1 MQCSDTTTFL
11 QNLRTVNQRAGV
23 DPEVVDLIE
32 SFVFLRLAH
41 NREIDFYNAARPI
54 PAGNKTLQE
63 FLRKNSHLDKRAKNF
78 ITAYWQEMKAS
89 RLCCIFSCAH
99 LAHLLQ
105 TPLDQLYS
113 LSRDRKR
120 NYHIFT
126 IKKSSGAD
134 REIQAPNRKLK
145 AVQRNILDT
154 VLHHVPL
161 NKHAE
166 GFRKKRSIIT
176 NAVHHVNNRV
186 LVKLDIQDFFPTI
199 NYKRVKGMY
208 LQLGYPRQ
216 VATLLSGLATHQGIL
231 PTGAPTSPAI
241 ANIISRKLDKRFV
254 NLGRKTGFSYSRYAD
269 DMTISGNDERI
280 VKMIPFFREIIRD
293 EGFVVNERKIR
304 IMRCGR
310 RQTVTGVVV
319 NQKPNIAR
327 QEIKKLRAV
336 LHNCKHGN
344 LNDQA
349 TIWAKKEKG
358 MPTPHAYSI
367 TDFNRSL
374 QAKIHFFKMINVPA
388 GEKLLAEFHSIAWP
402 G

>member
-1 MQCSDTTTFL
+1 MRCSDTSVFL
-11 QNLRTVNQRAGV
+11 QNLVSINQRAGV
-23 DPEVVDLIE
+23 HPDIVDLVE
-32 SFVFLRLAH
+32 SYATLRLAH

-54 PAGNKTLQE
+54 STGNKTLQE
-63 FLRKNSHLDKRAKNF
+63 FLSKNSHLDVRARNF
-78 ITAYWQEMKAS
+78 ITAYWQEMQAS
-89 RLCCIFSCAH
+89 RLCCIFSCSH
-99 LAHLLQ
+99 LAHHLK
-105 TPLDQLYS
+105 TPLDELYS
-113 LSRDRKR
+113 LSKERTK

-126 IKKSSGAD
+126 IKKSSGTD

-154 VLHHVPL
+154 VLYHVPL
-161 NKHAE
+161 NNYAE
-166 GFRKKRSIIT
+166 GFRKNRSIIT

-199 NYKRVKGMY
+199 DLKRVKGMY
-208 LQLGYPRQ
+208 LRLGYPRQ
-216 VATLLSGLATHQGIL
+216 VATLLSHLATHQGKL

-254 NLGRKTGFSYSRYAD
+254 NLGRKTGFVYSRYAD
-269 DMTISGNDERI
+269 DMTISGDDEKI

-293 EGFVVNERKIR
+293 EGFTLNERKIR
-304 IMRCGR
+304 IMRGGR

-344 LNDQA
+344 LNEQTA
-349 TIWAKKEKG
+349 IWAKKKKG
-358 MPTPHAYSI
+358 MSSAHAYSI
-367 TDFNRSL
+367 TDFRRSL
-374 QAKIHFFKMINVPA
+374 QAKIHFLKMVNEPA
-388 GEKLLAEFHSIAWP
+388 GEKLLAEFHSVAWP
-402 G
+402 S